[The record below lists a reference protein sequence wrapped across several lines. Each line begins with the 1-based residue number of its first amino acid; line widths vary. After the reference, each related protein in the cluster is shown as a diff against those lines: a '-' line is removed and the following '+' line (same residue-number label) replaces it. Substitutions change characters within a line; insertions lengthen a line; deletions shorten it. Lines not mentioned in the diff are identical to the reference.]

1 MLKSYDR
8 DEVFNV
14 DTFLPF
20 FPLVIGQ
27 RSDAPPYFCFVALCG
42 LFTGT
47 LAVLL
52 IFQHLQD
59 VNTRVAALTGK
70 HPHIAQL
77 LYVHGAA
84 VDALGRSERALH
96 GKSIHDG
103 YSAMV
108 RM

>member
-1 MLKSYDR
+1 MFKSYDR

-27 RSDAPPYFCFVALCG
+27 RSDAPPYFCFVALCR
-42 LFTGT
+42 LFT

-59 VNTRVAALTGK
+59 ANTRVAALTGK
-70 HPHIAQL
+70 HPRIAQL

-96 GKSIHDG
+96 GKSMHGG